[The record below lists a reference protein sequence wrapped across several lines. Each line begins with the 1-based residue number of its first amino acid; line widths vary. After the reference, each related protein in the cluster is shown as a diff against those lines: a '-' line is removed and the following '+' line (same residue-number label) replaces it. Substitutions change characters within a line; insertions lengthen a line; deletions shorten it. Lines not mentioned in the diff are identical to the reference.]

1 MSDENVEI
9 VRRTY
14 EVFEEEGANEQAVF
28 ALIEAGL
35 MDPDVEVDFRNAYPD
50 GGVVRLS
57 TMSEYLETE
66 PWGRSIRF
74 EPESLR
80 AVGDGQ
86 VLTFVRLRVV
96 GTESGIE
103 VAGRTAH
110 LTTLRDRRVIRVE
123 IFTDRRKALE
133 AAGLRE

>member
-1 MSDENVEI
+1 MSEGNVEV

-14 EVFEEEGANEQAVF
+14 EVFEEQGANEQAVF
-28 ALIEAGL
+28 AMIEAGL

-50 GGVVRLS
+50 GGVVRLA

-74 EPESLR
+74 EPESIR
-80 AVGDGQ
+80 AVGADQ

-96 GTESGIE
+96 GAESGIE
-103 VAGRTAH
+103 VLGRTAH
-110 LTTLRDRRVIRVE
+110 LATLRERRVIRVE